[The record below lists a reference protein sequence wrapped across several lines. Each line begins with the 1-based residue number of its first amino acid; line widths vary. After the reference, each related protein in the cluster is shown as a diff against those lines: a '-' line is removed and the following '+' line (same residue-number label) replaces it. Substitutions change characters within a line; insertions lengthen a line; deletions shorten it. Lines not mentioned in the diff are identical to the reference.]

1 MSWDMLST
9 IWWNR
14 TLSPAL
20 ARASDDAATNAAQPN
35 AAQPNAAQPNATQPN
50 ATQPNATVRNV
61 TVVTMSRPVPD
72 QNTRNCR

>member
-1 MSWDMLST
+1 MEV
-9 IWWNR
+9 R
-14 TLSPAL
+14 VLSPAL
-20 ARASDDAATNAAQPN
+20 ARASDDAAT
-35 AAQPNAAQPNATQPN
+35 NAAQPNATQPN

>member
-35 AAQPNAAQPNATQPN
+35 AAQPNAAQPNA
-50 ATQPNATVRNV
+50 AQPNATVRNV

-72 QNTRNCR
+72 QNTRSCR